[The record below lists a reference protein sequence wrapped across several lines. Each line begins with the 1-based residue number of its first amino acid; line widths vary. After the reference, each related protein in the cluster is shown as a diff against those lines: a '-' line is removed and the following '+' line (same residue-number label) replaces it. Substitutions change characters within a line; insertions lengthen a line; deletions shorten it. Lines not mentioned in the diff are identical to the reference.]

1 MRLIIKS
8 KQILIHGYSMDTGS
22 TASIKKLIFS
32 KLYKAS
38 NFIDRMFIMISLCI
52 NYLKIL
58 NIV

>member
-1 MRLIIKS
+1 
-8 KQILIHGYSMDTGS
+8 MDTGS

-38 NFIDRMFIMISLCI
+38 NFIDRMFIMIFLCI